1 MSDYLLDSSFNLE
14 AWLHRPRGLSYRP
27 PYPWKL
33 PAGGRSLKKSA
44 FGMIAGQRQLAWE
57 LTGEPSRD
65 WPEWA
70 RGERFIWPLSVA
82 APRGKEGTNPRG
94 AEDAQKRNSFGS
106 CQQKRIFPF
115 FHAPDRLGNEW
126 VPLKGDPNRGPGTY
140 NHAERTNLLYV
151 LTKRPESTKGYALGA
166 RTTPRFGFISKIV
179 TPAPT
184 TYQAIWIKEQK
195 HQAAYAPFSS
205 RLPRFS
211 ERVMDRELF
220 PGPGTYDPNKIPHRH
235 VTWPGKFGSPDW
247 SLVPMPKK
255 RTLKTELFSDKEFRK
270 HRNLVA
276 YLSIYYDD

>member
-1 MSDYLLDSSFNLE
+1 MLFTVCNNRGKERTLRTLRPLSFFSITCFRCHYSSFNLE

-57 LTGEPSRD
+57 LT
-65 WPEWA
+65 
-70 RGERFIWPLSVA
+70 
-82 APRGKEGTNPRG
+82 
-94 AEDAQKRNSFGS
+94 DAQKRNSFGS